1 MCPPLSRNRLRLD
14 EKKLL
19 ILEERID
26 GWRTRVKD
34 DNQAKTYDEVFDQ
47 RTLMVIYKL
56 INEGAVSTVDYPV
69 STGKEGNVFH
79 ATANGEPVAL
89 KIYRVTNAAFRALS
103 DYILG
108 DPRFKGLKGSKR
120 KIICAWATKEYK
132 NLERMHLS
140 GTRVPRP
147 IAVEENIL
155 VMGYLGDETMPAPML
170 KSVKLDDPE
179 SAMDDVIDNMKC
191 IQEAGLVHGD
201 LSEYNILIWGGKTY
215 IIDVGQAVTLDHVN
229 ANDWYKRDVENIARY
244 FRHLDCDITP
254 EEINQ
259 RVRGV

>member
-1 MCPPLSRNRLRLD
+1 MPDDKKIRLLEGRIDSWRNR
-14 EKKLL
+14 
-19 ILEERID
+19 I
-26 GWRTRVKD
+26 KD

-56 INEGAVSTVDYPV
+56 INEGAISTVDYPV

-79 ATANGEPVAL
+79 ATAKGAPVAL
-89 KIYRVTNAAFRALS
+89 KIYRVSNAAFRALS
-103 DYILG
+103 DYIIG

-120 KIICAWATKEYK
+120 KIICAWATKEFK

-155 VMGYLGDETMPAPML
+155 VMGYIGDETTPAPMI
-170 KSVKLDDPE
+170 KSVKLEDPNPI
-179 SAMDDVIDNMKC
+179 MDDVIDNMRC
-191 IQEAGLVHGD
+191 IQESGLVHGD
-201 LSEYNILIWGGKTY
+201 LSEYNILIWDGKTY

-229 ANDWYKRDVENIARY
+229 ANDWFKRDAENIARY
-244 FRHLDCDITP
+244 FRRLGCDITP
-254 EEINQ
+254 ELIRE
-259 RVRGV
+259 RVRGE

>member
-26 GWRTRVKD
+26 GWRARVKD
-34 DNQAKTYDEVFDQ
+34 DSQAKTYGEVFDQ

-89 KIYRVTNAAFRALS
+89 KIYRVSNAAFRALS

-170 KSVKLDDPE
+170 KSVKLKDPE
-179 SAMDDVIDNMKC
+179 SVMDDVIDNMKC
-191 IQEAGLVHGD
+191 IQKAGLVHGD
-201 LSEYNILIWGGKTY
+201 LSEYNILIWDGKTY

-229 ANDWYKRDVENIARY
+229 ANEWFKRDVENVARY
-244 FRHLDCDITP
+244 FRRLGCDITP
-254 EEINQ
+254 EAVNQ

>member
-26 GWRTRVKD
+26 GWRARVKD
-34 DNQAKTYDEVFDQ
+34 DSHAKTYDEVFDQ

-79 ATANGEPVAL
+79 ATANGGPVAL
-89 KIYRVTNAAFRALS
+89 KIYRVSNAAFRALS

-170 KSVKLDDPE
+170 KSVKLEDPE

-191 IQEAGLVHGD
+191 IQKAGLVHGD
-201 LSEYNILIWGGKTY
+201 LSEYNILIWEGKTY

-229 ANDWYKRDVENIARY
+229 ANEWFKRDVENVARY
-244 FRHLDCDITP
+244 FRHQDCDITP
-254 EEINQ
+254 EEVNQ